1 MRVDF
6 AANTTIGEGSR
17 FEGRCTVHGNLRVD
31 GRFVGPALQVGQL
44 YVGPTGRVK
53 TEIVAN
59 VVVVEG
65 VVVGNISAAGRVLLL
80 ATARVMGDLS
90 APELI
95 IQDGVILDGNC
106 SIGPVHGEDA
116 RRLIR
121 DLDEGRTAL
130 ETGAGD
136 RRRPARG

>member
-1 MRVDF
+1 MRVNF
-6 AANTTIGEGSR
+6 AANTTIGERSR
-17 FEGRCTVHGNLRVD
+17 FEGRCAVHGNLRVD
-31 GRFVGPALQVGQL
+31 GRFVGPVLQVEQL
-44 YVGPTGRVK
+44 YVGPTGRVN

-65 VVVGNISAAGRVLLL
+65 VVVGNISAASRVLLL
-80 ATARVMGDLS
+80 ATARVMGDLA

-106 SIGPVHGEDA
+106 SIGQVHGEDA

-121 DLDEGRTAL
+121 DLCEGRTAP
-130 ETGAGD
+130 ESGAGD
-136 RRRPARG
+136 

>member
-1 MRVDF
+1 MRVNF

-17 FEGRCTVHGNLRVD
+17 FEGRCAVHGNLRVD
-31 GRFVGPALQVGQL
+31 GRFVGPVLQVEQL

-65 VVVGNISAAGRVLLL
+65 VVVGNINAASRVLLL
-80 ATARVMGDLS
+80 ATARIMGDLS

-116 RRLIR
+116 QRLIR
-121 DLDEGRTAL
+121 DLYEGRTAP

-136 RRRPARG
+136 

>member
-1 MRVDF
+1 MRVNF

-17 FEGRCTVHGNLRVD
+17 FEGRSAVHGNLRVD
-31 GRFVGPALQVGQL
+31 GRFVGPVLQVEDL

-65 VVVGNISAAGRVLLL
+65 VVVGNINAAIRVLLL

-106 SIGPVHGEDA
+106 SIGPVHGDDA
-116 RRLIR
+116 RRLIG
-121 DLDEGRTAL
+121 DLYEG
-130 ETGAGD
+130 
-136 RRRPARG
+136 RRPARG